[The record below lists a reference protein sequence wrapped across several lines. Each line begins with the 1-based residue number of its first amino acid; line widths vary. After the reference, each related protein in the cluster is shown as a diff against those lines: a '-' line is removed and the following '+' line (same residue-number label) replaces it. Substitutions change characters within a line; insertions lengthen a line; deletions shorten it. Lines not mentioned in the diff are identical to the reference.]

1 MGSNARVHT
10 RQTRKRLDRLMIK
23 YKDQKTT
30 IFSNIANIVDEGDYA
45 TPLDIIDFM
54 IEIMSKDQLN
64 QVEDMIT
71 NRYPEEDS

>member
-1 MGSNARVHT
+1 
-10 RQTRKRLDRLMIK
+10 MIQ

-45 TPLDIIDFM
+45 APLDIIDFM

-64 QVEDMIT
+64 QVEDMLT
-71 NRYPEEDS
+71 KQYPEENS